1 MYDVCS
7 SVGVTLS
14 VFVYCVIIARL
25 FRNAL
30 IAQKRMSVFSVC
42 HHCLLYECLLWM
54 GMSVPANTISMML
67 SSGRHCDALL
77 CSAVLE
83 L

>member
-14 VFVYCVIIARL
+14 DFFYCVIIARL

-30 IAQKRMSVFSVC
+30 IVQKHMSVC
-42 HHCLLYECLLWM
+42 MNHCLLYECLLWIE
-54 GMSVPANTISMML
+54 MSVPANTISMML
-67 SSGRHCDALL
+67 LSGRDCDASL
-77 CSAVLE
+77 CSVVLE